1 MKKIFMTLI
10 VFVISAGIVINAC
23 NEKEATEPEES
34 PYKNVTIT
42 HAGFDFSTGQAITDN
57 WEDDDGQTIKWRPI
71 GEPDWG
77 GIWFRTAVSPNR
89 TQSLGEVNIGSIT
102 SIDTVAAVWD
112 TMPPPLSQNDVV
124 IAQCIDGFVKF
135 KVTAP
140 VDTSSANSDWA
151 VQVMYLFSTLPAF
164 SK

>member
-1 MKKIFMTLI
+1 MKKISMILI
-10 VFVISAGIVINAC
+10 IFVISTAIVINAC
-23 NEKEATEPEES
+23 NEKEATEPEEN
-34 PYKNVTIT
+34 PYTNTTIT

-57 WEDDDGQTIKWRPI
+57 WDDNDGETIKWRPI
-71 GEPDWG
+71 GEQVWG

-89 TQSLGEVNIGSIT
+89 TQSLGKIDIGSVT
-102 SIDTVAAVWD
+102 SIDTVAATWD
-112 TMPPPLSQNDVV
+112 TLPPPLSQNDVV